1 MKNEERRMMCW
12 GAGCQPANRTC
23 AASLLSLFFILLF
36 SFFTPAHAQTVHF
49 SHPGGFY
56 SDTFSLSLQLAYAP
70 EGEPFTIRYTLNGNA
85 PTECDPPYTA
95 PIPLSA
101 ACLPRSALFRV
112 PNVPED
118 RWYAPDSVERIIVVR
133 AAAFDAEGYRRS
145 PVITHSYL
153 IDSLLHRRIALPVVS
168 LCADSLSLFD
178 ADTGLMAPGWYFD
191 RRYAYSTGNYFQR
204 GRHWERPAAFA
215 YYAPDG
221 GATEQDCG
229 LRVHGNSQRVL
240 VQKGLSLYA
249 RREYGDNRFS
259 YPFFGPDGRADYRR
273 LVLRPWS
280 TSWSGAGIEDWLCQ
294 HLADSLRFDHL
305 ATRPVVLFLN
315 GEYWGIYFL
324 EEKADEHY
332 IEEHHGVDSR
342 QVDLLAYWGDEVENG
357 SAERWRAFYQ
367 WLEADGTDMGRLSNE
382 VDTGAVMDYMLMQI
396 LILND
401 DWPVSNVRQWATDG
415 TPWRW
420 IFFDA
425 DGALA
430 SFPDNAAILDYMTYY
445 SSHLRPS
452 ARGAVR
458 RTEGSFQI
466 HSSHTSPQS
475 TLLFR
480 RLFADRGFLEASMR
494 RLRELVATH
503 FDYRR
508 SGALLQQVVKEVE
521 SEVPYQIR
529 RFDKPSSMV
538 RWRMAVEVIDE
549 FLRTEPEAM
558 VNEYAQYFGLEQSRS
573 DLCTVYD
580 RYGQPVATGRLH
592 DLRAQLPKGVYYV
605 RRDGDDPLKWTVDQP
620 LKTNP

>member
-85 PTECDPPYTA
+85 PTECDTPYTA
-95 PIPLSA
+95 PISLSA

-178 ADTGLMAPGWYFD
+178 ADTGLMVPGWYFD

-445 SSHLRPS
+445 SSHLLPS

-466 HSSHTSPQS
+466 PSSHTSPQS

-592 DLRAQLPKGVYYV
+592 DLKAQLPKGVYYV

>member
-85 PTECDPPYTA
+85 PTECDTPYTA

-101 ACLPRSALFRV
+101 ACLPHSALFRV

-178 ADTGLMAPGWYFD
+178 ADTGLMVPGWYFD

-466 HSSHTSPQS
+466 PSSHTSPQS